1 MVRRVH
7 GVSAVGCFSLV
18 QAMWTAYTAADDKGS
33 KVIDMDVTLL
43 N

>member
-1 MVRRVH
+1 
-7 GVSAVGCFSLV
+7 
-18 QAMWTAYTAADDKGS
+18 MWTAYTAADDKGS

>member
-1 MVRRVH
+1 MVLRVH
-7 GVSAVGCFSLV
+7 AVSAADCFSLV
-18 QAMWTAYTAADDKGS
+18 QAMWIAQTAADDKGS